1 MHFSFVPALWQAEPM
16 NKTIQSKS
24 VEIIKNLNAFSVA
37 NFNRKEDFFVWQ
49 YSESK
54 KQEITP

>member
-37 NFNRKEDFFVWQ
+37 NFNQKEDFLYGSIQ
-49 YSESK
+49 N
-54 KQEITP
+54 